1 MKFFTL
7 LFFSCIL
14 TLVTSAQLLS
24 WSPEF
29 IKEVST
35 PIEITCDATLGNLGI
50 KDYTPTTG
58 IYVHIGAITTLS
70 TSSSDWKYAPFT
82 WGTTNSLANATYLGN
97 NKWKFTITG
106 GLRTFFNMTNPSE
119 KIIRLA
125 ILFRNATGSQV
136 LRNAD
141 GGDMYVPVYDTDLYT
156 RIDNPLRKPTYIL
169 STETITK
176 NVNDNVAITA
186 KASASST
193 MKLYFNGTL
202 LSTTASVTTVSANPL
217 ITTAGSQIIVSEAN
231 NGVTTVYDTVR
242 FYVASPVTIAPLPT
256 GVTEGIN
263 YETDPTVATLVLYA
277 PNKTNITVIGD
288 FNNWTELSNYQ
299 MNRTAD
305 GKYFW
310 IKLTGL
316 TSGVEYAY
324 QYVIDGALKVA
335 DYNCEKVLDPWND
348 QYISATTYPNLKAYP
363 VNKTTG
369 IVSILQ
375 TNKPV
380 FNWQYPI
387 TKPNKK
393 NLVIYEMLLRDFL
406 TNHDFKTLKDSI
418 NYLAKLGVNTIELM
432 PITEFEGN
440 ESWGYNP
447 AYFFAP
453 DKYYGTETAVRLFI
467 DECHKNGIAVVL
479 DMVLNHSFG
488 SNPMVQMYWDAA
500 NSRPAANSPW
510 FNAAATHP
518 YNVGYD
524 FNHETQATRD
534 FVDRVMTHWLTKYKV
549 DGFRWDLSK
558 GFTQTNS
565 GADVNLWSN
574 YDGSR
579 IAIWKRIY
587 DKMQTISP
595 NSYCILEHF
604 ATNSEE
610 TELSNYGML
619 LWGNANH
626 QFSQASM
633 GYPTDSDFGNSL
645 STSRGWSN
653 AHLIG
658 YAESHDEERL
668 NFKNI
673 NYGNVNGGYNIKD
686 TNTAIKRQELV
697 AAFVGGMPGPKM
709 IWQMG
714 ELGYD
719 YSINY
724 CTNGTINANCRLDNK
739 PVKWNYFQNANRKNL
754 HNVYSKIF
762 ALRNFPTY
770 SSAFAVNAV
779 TASLSSSIK
788 QIHFGDAN
796 LKVVIVGNFGVSA
809 TGTSVTFPNT
819 GTWYD
824 YLNNTTLNVTSTSQ
838 GMFLGAGDYFI
849 YTDKNANAVILNSG
863 ENPTPINPARITDL
877 KLSVGPNPIKS
888 TATIN
893 YDLPTSGV
901 VNLRML
907 DINGK
912 TISNLFSGFKSKGK
926 QQYQLNTSNLEMGR
940 VVNGLYLIQ
949 LEINGN
955 KQTSKVIV
963 AN

>member
-838 GMFLGAGDYFI
+838 GMFLNAGDYFI

>member
-7 LFFSCIL
+7 LFLNSLL
-14 TLVTSAQLLS
+14 TLVSSAQLLS

-29 IKEVST
+29 IKEAST

-50 KDYTPTTG
+50 KDYTPTNG
-58 IYVHIGAITTLS
+58 IYVHLGVITTLS
-70 TSSSDWKYAPFT
+70 TSSSDWKYSPFT
-82 WGTTNSLANATYLGN
+82 WATTNAAANATYLGA
-97 NKWKFTITG
+97 NKWKFTISG
-106 GLRTFFNMTNPSE
+106 GLRTFFNITNPTE
-119 KIIRLA
+119 KILRIA

-169 STETITK
+169 GTETITK

-202 LSTTASVTTVSANPL
+202 LSTTAGVTTVSANPT
-217 ITTAGSQIIVSEAN
+217 ITAAGSQIIVSEAN
-231 NGVTTVYDTVR
+231 NGVSTAYDTVR

-256 GVTEGIN
+256 GATEGIN

-299 MNRTAD
+299 MNKTAD

-335 DYNCEKVLDPWND
+335 DYNTEKVLDPWND
-348 QYISATTYPNLKAYP
+348 QYITATTYPNLKAYP
-363 VNKTTG
+363 VNKTSG

-387 TKPNKK
+387 TRPNKK

-453 DKYYGTETAVRLFI
+453 DKYYGTETAVKLFI

-479 DMVLNHSFG
+479 DMVMNHAFG
-488 SNPMVQMYWDAA
+488 SSPMVQMYWDAA

-510 FNAAATHP
+510 FNAVATHP

-524 FNHETQATRD
+524 FNHESQATKD

-565 GADVNLWSN
+565 GADVGLWGN

-587 DKMQTISP
+587 DKMQTIST

-604 ATNSEE
+604 ANNSEE

-619 LWGNANH
+619 LWGNANNE
-626 QFSQASM
+626 FNQASM
-633 GYPTDSDFGNSL
+633 GYSTSSDFGNSL

-724 CTNGTINANCRLDNK
+724 CTNGTINTTCRLDNK

-754 HNVYSKIF
+754 YNVYSKVF

-770 SSAFAVNAV
+770 SSAFTVNSV
-779 TASLSSSIK
+779 TASLSSSVK
-788 QIHFGDAN
+788 QIHFGDGN

-824 YLNNTTLNVTSTSQ
+824 YLNNTPLNVTSTSQ
-838 GMFLGAGDYFI
+838 GMFLNAGDYFI

-863 ENPTPINPARITDL
+863 ENPIPVNPARITDL
-877 KLSVGPNPIKS
+877 QLTVGPNPIKS

-893 YDLPTSGV
+893 YDLPMSGV
-901 VNLRML
+901 VNLKML

-912 TISNLFSGFKSKGK
+912 IISNLFSGFKSRGK
-926 QQYQLNTSNLEMGR
+926 QQYQLNISNLEMGR